1 MDARL
6 KELVDLTK
14 KQWGL
19 TDYYLGR
26 HRLFRR
32 LMLAGETIYFLNME
46 WFPNKYANWI
56 DEEEN
61 PAGTA
66 SIDINIH
73 TKEFHSAIFVQG
85 LTYAKNGIVF
95 PNKDVE
101 EVKEW
106 LANFTGLK
114 IEKDFICKKRAEREL
129 YFQEQWNR
137 VPLSPSVSI
146 EVEFNEKGE
155 LTFYSQNISV
165 LSKRKDLEEEYTLSL
180 SSPIEA
186 IAREQVVLAKFPKDD
201 GTIIVYGVEETFI
214 RNDQKGTVPFI
225 LDKGIT
231 KIVNKEIVWQNTKRD
246 NFERKY
252 LQWDDEV
259 SIEDAYSRVPHP
271 DSLPITDE
279 EVEKCMQGITEF
291 LQMKYPHESGKW
303 MLKYLNRENS
313 YLHANLEKTA
323 SKSLFAEKILIF
335 LDNEGNVI
343 NYMDKKDLWDK
354 IMDTKDDEQ
363 KEIKVSKEEA
373 YNKLKPYFTL
383 TPYYVFDSGDN
394 KWVLCGKFDCDYFVD
409 VESGEVSRLEDSFL
423 IY

>member
-1 MDARL
+1 MDARIEKL
-6 KELVDLTK
+6 INLTRS
-14 KQWGL
+14 QWGL
-19 TDYYLGR
+19 EDYYLGR
-26 HRLFRR
+26 HHLFRQ
-32 LMLAGETIYFLNME
+32 LTLDGETVYFLNME
-46 WFPNKYANWI
+46 WFPNKYANWT

-61 PAGTA
+61 PEGTA

-73 TKEFHSAIFVQG
+73 TEEFDSVIFVQG
-85 LTYAKNGIVF
+85 VTYAKNGVLF
-95 PNKDVE
+95 PNKDVK
-101 EVKEW
+101 EVKKW
-106 LANFTGLK
+106 LAEFTGLT
-114 IEKDFICKKRAEREL
+114 IEKDFICKQRDEREY
-129 YFQEQWNR
+129 YFEEQWNGI
-137 VPLSPSVSI
+137 PLSPSSSI
-146 EVEFNEKGE
+146 TVEFNEKGE
-155 LTFYSQNISV
+155 LTFYSKYISV
-165 LSKRKDLEEEYTLSL
+165 LTNKKELEEKCTLSL
-180 SSPIEA
+180 ADIED

-201 GTIIVYGVEETFI
+201 GTIIVYGVEEIFI
-214 RNDQKGTVPFI
+214 RNDQKGTVPFM
-225 LDKGIT
+225 LDKRIP

-259 SIEDAYSRVPHP
+259 NIEDAYFKEPHP
-271 DSLPITDE
+271 DSLPIKDE

-323 SKSLFAEKILIF
+323 SKSLFTEKFLIF

-354 IMDTKDDEQ
+354 IIGTKDDEQ

-394 KWVLCGKFDCDYFVD
+394 KWVLCGKFDCEYFVD